1 MIEVL
6 FAIVGIY
13 LALVSIGVVLITL
26 RPDRNIIYQR
36 LKDERLE
43 LDNDIKFYFKVL
55 ILMPFSIWYSV
66 IAIIRG

>member
-6 FAIVGIY
+6 FGIAGIY
-13 LALVSIGVVLITL
+13 IALVSIGVVLITL

-55 ILMPFSIWYSV
+55 ISMPFSIWYSV

>member
-26 RPDRNIIYQR
+26 RPDRNTIYQR
-36 LKDERLE
+36 LKDEKFE

>member
-6 FAIVGIY
+6 FGIAGIY
-13 LALVSIGVVLITL
+13 IALVSIGVVLITL

-36 LKDERLE
+36 LKDERFE